1 MKTTY
6 TLCVRKWFRQGS
18 SYFTMRV
25 VTPTGEQLFAPYQ
38 YGHGYA
44 TAIHEAKR
52 LLAEAG
58 TPAPEGAYFMV
69 DEVNVSRKADMHNGG
84 LKS

>member
-1 MKTTY
+1 M
-6 TLCVRKWFRQGS
+6 
-18 SYFTMRV
+18 MI

-44 TAIHEAKR
+44 TAIHEAQR
-52 LLAEAG
+52 ILEE
-58 TPAPEGAYFMV
+58 EGISMPSDTYFIV

-84 LKS
+84 RR